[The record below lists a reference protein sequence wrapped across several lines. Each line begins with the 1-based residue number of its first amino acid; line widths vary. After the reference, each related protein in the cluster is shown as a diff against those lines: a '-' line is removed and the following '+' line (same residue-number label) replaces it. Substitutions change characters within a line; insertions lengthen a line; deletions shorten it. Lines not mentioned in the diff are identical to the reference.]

1 MTYHVDLAPGANPH
15 VNYEPSMLRG
25 LKEAAAAGKD
35 HTPRA
40 EGNVVRQKI
49 DRENNFKQAGERFR
63 AFEDWERDELI
74 SNLVSGLQPCVREI
88 QERMVSMFAQCDA
101 DYGRRVAEG
110 LGIAVSNGA
119 ASGASN
125 GANDPAADSVTSPAA
140 SGATA

>member
-25 LKEAAAAGKD
+25 LKEAQAAGKD
-35 HTPRA
+35 HTPHA
-40 EGNVVRQKI
+40 EGNVVKQKI

-63 AFEDWERDELI
+63 AFEDWERDELV

-110 LGIAVSNGA
+110 LGHCRSRRCCFRRIEWRER
-119 ASGASN
+119 SGS
-125 GANDPAADSVTSPAA
+125 
-140 SGATA
+140 